1 MLLDRGQPC
10 SVGLCSFQLLYCVC
24 TILLLPVILLSRQL
38 LIDCGFRS
46 GGGSEED
53 GASCAAVSQHRA
65 LVFCQLKSMLDILE
79 NDLLKYVQYLH
90 RRKTVHNTIGATKF
104 SK

>member
-1 MLLDRGQPC
+1 MYIPTAA
-10 SVGLCSFQLLYCVC
+10 LCVLFLS
-24 TILLLPVILLSRQL
+24 LSRQL

-53 GASCAAVSQHRA
+53 SASCSAVSQHRA

-79 NDLLKYVQYLH
+79 NDLL
-90 RRKTVHNTIGATKF
+90 R
-104 SK
+104 

>member
-1 MLLDRGQPC
+1 MYVGFCDVTLRHIHTYIAYIMYSSWAELSLAVWGSVLYVPSNCCPLCAVLLF
-10 SVGLCSFQLLYCVC
+10 S
-24 TILLLPVILLSRQL
+24 LSRQL

-53 GASCAAVSQHRA
+53 SASCSAVSQHRA

-79 NDLLKYVQYLH
+79 NDLL
-90 RRKTVHNTIGATKF
+90 R
-104 SK
+104 

>member
-1 MLLDRGQPC
+1 MWKVC
-10 SVGLCSFQLLYCVC
+10 NFQLNSAVLHFPS
-24 TILLLPVILLSRQL
+24 TFSSRQL

-53 GASCAAVSQHRA
+53 GASCSAVSQHRA

-79 NDLLKYVQYLH
+79 NDLLKYVWKHTLH
-90 RRKTVHNTIGATKF
+90 NR
-104 SK
+104 